1 MSDERMPLVVGNWKM
16 NTNQEEAV
24 ALASAIASGAPSGV
38 DLAVCPPFPW
48 LVPVAAAVAGSGV
61 AVGAQNCW
69 KEQSGAVTGEVAPA
83 MLVPLCRYVI
93 LGHSE
98 RRQVFEESD
107 SLIAQKITAALA
119 VGLQPI
125 ICVGESLATRR
136 TGDAVMFV
144 REQVVRALGGRTT
157 DDLSRCTI
165 AYEPIWAIGT
175 GEAATP
181 EDAQEMASAIRA
193 TVRGLAPDV
202 APGMRILYG
211 GSVNA
216 GNAEEL
222 LAGEDVD
229 GALVGGAS
237 LKADAFLAI
246 SGASM
251 GAH

>member
-48 LVPVAAAVAGSGV
+48 LVPVAAAVAGSAV
-61 AVGAQNCW
+61 TVGAQNCW

-98 RRQVFEESD
+98 RRQIFEESD

-144 REQVVRALGGRTT
+144 REQVVRALGGRTN
-157 DDLSRCTI
+157 DDLARCTI

-202 APGMRILYG
+202 APGIRILYG

-246 SGASM
+246 SSASM

>member
-1 MSDERMPLVVGNWKM
+1 MNHDRVPLIVGNWKM
-16 NTNQEEAV
+16 NTNQEGAV
-24 ALASAIASGAPSGV
+24 ALASAVAAGAPSGV

-48 LVPVAAAVAGSGV
+48 LLPVAGAVAGSTV

-98 RRQVFEESD
+98 RRQIFEESD
-107 SLIAQKITAALA
+107 ALVAQKITAALA
-119 VGLQPI
+119 VGLEPI

-144 REQVVRALGGRTT
+144 REQVVRALGGRST
-157 DDLSRCTI
+157 DDLARCAI

-175 GEAATP
+175 GVAATP
-181 EDAQEMASAIRA
+181 DDAQEMASAIRA
-193 TVRGLAPDV
+193 TVRGLAPEI
-202 APGMRILYG
+202 APGTRILYG
-211 GSVNA
+211 GSVNGENA
-216 GNAEEL
+216 GEL

-246 SGASM
+246 AGAAAPS
-251 GAH
+251 H